1 MLLPRMTLVSFG
13 LFRKKLGNVQECLYI
28 ETFVDI
34 KIVIITRG

>member
-13 LFRKKLGNVQECLYI
+13 LFHKKLGNVRECLYI